1 MIYQTN
7 MKSNKINIALVGFG
21 NIGSYFYKTVIKNKK
36 NIYRKTGKI
45 PIFKYISAKNINKKR
60 IIKLPKKKLVKN
72 FSNIVLDKEVDIV
85 VELIGGSEGAAKKLV
100 FSSLMNKKHV
110 ITANKALISK
120 YGDKLAVIAE
130 KNKVNLEYEASVA
143 GGIPIIRAIKEGL
156 ITNKINKIYGILNG
170 TTNYILS
177 KMESSGNDFY
187 HVLDNAKK
195 LGFAES
201 NPLSDLNGND
211 SAAKLR
217 ILSSIAFSINISKN
231 KILTEGIQN
240 INLTDILYAKK
251 FGYKIKLLSISE
263 NKKKKLIERVHP
275 CLVSANSFLANTDG
289 VLNAIVIDA
298 APVGKTVLQGEGAG
312 PGPTSSAL
320 ISDLCSVLRGN
331 IKYPFGIS
339 SKLRKKTS
347 KFDILNHTSS
357 SYFRIEVKDLPG
369 VLSSI
374 TKMFAKNK
382 ISIKNLLQNP
392 DKKNKKATII
402 IITHKSLEK
411 NYNNLFSNLTRNK
424 FVLKKPTFI
433 RIEKV

>member
-1 MIYQTN
+1 
-7 MKSNKINIALVGFG
+7 MKNKVNIAIVGFG
-21 NIGSYFYKTVIKNKK
+21 NIGSYFYKSLLKRKNNISIKTGRVPVIK
-36 NIYRKTGKI
+36 YVC
-45 PIFKYISAKNINKKR
+45 AKNINKKR
-60 IIKLPKKKLVKN
+60 LVKIPRSKWIKN
-72 FSNIVLDKEVDIV
+72 PLKIPFLKDLDVI
-85 VELIGGSEGAAKKLV
+85 VELIGGSDGIAKKLV
-100 FSSLMNKKHV
+100 YSALKNKKHV
-110 ITANKALISK
+110 ITANKALMAK
-120 YGDKLAVIAE
+120 YGDKLAAIAE

-217 ILSSIAFSINISKN
+217 ILSSIAFNINISKN

-275 CLVSANSFLANTDG
+275 CLVSTNSFLANTDG

-339 SKLRKKTS
+339 SKLRKKAS
-347 KFDILNHTSS
+347 KFDILSHTSS

-402 IITHKSLEK
+402 IITHRSLEK
-411 NYNNLFSNLTRNK
+411 NYNNLFSNLTLNK

>member
-1 MIYQTN
+1 
-7 MKSNKINIALVGFG
+7 MKKKINIAIAGFG
-21 NIGSYFYKTVIKNKK
+21 NIGSYYYKFLQKNKS
-36 NIYRKTGKI
+36 NISIKTGKV
-45 PIFKYISAKNINKKR
+45 PIVKYICAKNINKKR
-60 IIKLPKKKLVKN
+60 LIKIPKSKWINNPLDLSSMEDIDII
-72 FSNIVLDKEVDIV
+72 
-85 VELIGGSEGAAKKLV
+85 VELIGGSEGVAKKLV
-100 FSSLMNKKHV
+100 FSALRNKKHV
-110 ITANKALISK
+110 ITANKALMAK
-120 YGDKLAVIAE
+120 YGDQLAALAE

-177 KMESSGNDFY
+177 YMENRGKIFY
-187 HVLDNAKK
+187 EALDNAKK

-201 NPLSDLNGND
+201 NPVSDLNGND

-217 ILSSIAFSINISKN
+217 ILSSIAFSKNISKN

-263 NKKKKLIERVHP
+263 IKMNRLIERVHP
-275 CLVSANSFLANTDG
+275 CLISSNSFLANIDG
-289 VLNAIVIDA
+289 ALNAIVIDA
-298 APVGKTVLQGEGAG
+298 VPVGKSVLQGDGAG

-339 SKLRKKTS
+339 SKLRTKII
-347 KFDILNHTSS
+347 KFNILRHASS

-374 TKMFAKNK
+374 TKIFAKNK
-382 ISIKNLLQNP
+382 ISIKNLLQSPN
-392 DKKNKKATII
+392 KRNKKATII
-402 IITHKSLEK
+402 IITHKNLEK
-411 NYNNLFSNLTRNK
+411 NYNNLFSNLTNNK